1 MTEALVRE
9 EIIGLLE
16 RLGSE
21 RDEEALEAAREVH
34 ERITAAGVAW
44 NELLMP
50 DQADKD
56 GDDHRDPED
65 EDGDDHRDLED
76 KDGDD
81 HRDPEDEDGDDHRDL
96 EDEDGDDHRDLEDE
110 DSMSHAERKKMN
122 AESLSLI
129 EKLLARSDLSGDMR
143 EELRGYKE
151 DIAEGEFEERD
162 RKYLRSLSERL
173 SKRR

>member
-65 EDGDDHRDLED
+65 EDGDDHRDL
-76 KDGDD
+76 
-81 HRDPEDEDGDDHRDL
+81 EDEDGDDHRDL